1 MHFVKKV
8 DQGNDPR
15 NRTYFIF
22 KCNVCK
28 HEKDFN
34 WVPNFDILR
43 LRKCPN
49 CGVEDDTNDREW
61 LIKRQHDLE
70 QAIKNHQTRI
80 VDLSSELTKV
90 VEKLNIFK
98 EEPVELNSRRLT

>member
-15 NRTYFIF
+15 NRTYFIY

-34 WVPNFDILR
+34 WVPNFDTVI

-49 CGVEDDTNDREW
+49 CGVVDDTNDKEY

-70 QAIKNHQTRI
+70 QAIKNHQTQ
-80 VDLSSELTKV
+80 VVVLTAELAKT
-90 VEKLNIFK
+90 VEKLTQFQEVLQQPK
-98 EEPVELNSRRLT
+98 EV

>member
-1 MHFVKKV
+1 MHYVKKV

-15 NRTYFIF
+15 NRTYYIY

-34 WVPNFDILR
+34 WVPNFDTVR

-49 CGVEDDTNDREW
+49 CGVEDDTNDKEW

-70 QAIKNHQTRI
+70 QTIKNYQTQ
-80 VDLSSELTKV
+80 VGVLSLELTKT
-90 VEKLNIFK
+90 VEKLNQLQ
-98 EEPVELNSRRLT
+98 EVPNN

>member
-1 MHFVKKV
+1 MHCIKKV

-28 HEKDFN
+28 HEKEFN
-34 WVPNFDILR
+34 WVPNFDTFR

-49 CGVEDDTNDREW
+49 CGVEDDTNDREY

-70 QAIKNHQTRI
+70 QQIKGYQTRLALLT
-80 VDLSSELTKV
+80 VELGKTT
-90 VEKLNIFK
+90 EKLAQFQDAQS
-98 EEPVELNSRRLT
+98 VMAS

>member
-1 MHFVKKV
+1 MHYVRKV

-22 KCNVCK
+22 KCTVCK
-28 HEKDFN
+28 HVKEFN
-34 WVPNFDILR
+34 WVPNFDTIQ

-49 CGVEDDTNDREW
+49 CGVVDDSNDKEY

-70 QAIKNHQTRI
+70 QQIKEYQTRLALLT
-80 VDLSSELTKV
+80 VELGKTT
-90 VEKLNIFK
+90 EKLAQFQ
-98 EEPVELNSRRLT
+98 EPQKIMAS

>member
-15 NRTYFIF
+15 NRTYYIY

-34 WVPNFDILR
+34 WVPNFDTIR
-43 LRKCPN
+43 FRKCPN
-49 CGVEDDTNDREW
+49 CGVDDDTNDREW

-70 QAIKNHQTRI
+70 QAIKNYQI
-80 VDLSSELTKV
+80 QIGVLSLELAKA
-90 VEKLNIFK
+90 VEKLNQFQ
-98 EEPVELNSRRLT
+98 EVPNN

>member
-1 MHFVKKV
+1 MYFVKKV

-15 NRTYFIF
+15 NRTYYIY

-34 WVPNFDILR
+34 WVSNFDTVR

-49 CGVEDDTNDREW
+49 CGVEDDTNDKEW

-70 QAIKNHQTRI
+70 QTIKGHQTQ
-80 VDLSSELTKV
+80 VSVLSLELAKT
-90 VEKLNIFK
+90 VEKLNQFQ
-98 EEPVELNSRRLT
+98 EVPNN